1 MMIGSLQKTSRIVKD
16 KIMSGSA
23 RVVDTRIRV
32 RDIVEKYI
40 VLNESP
46 VIIAN
51 EFRISVSDVHVAL
64 AYYYA
69 HVEEIEKEIRK
80 DEEFVEKFRKEMSTH
95 EISNR

>member
-1 MMIGSLQKTSRIVKD
+1 MIGSLQKTSRIIKD

-23 RVVDTRIRV
+23 RIVDTRIRV

-46 VIIAN
+46 AIIAN